1 MLRYVAESFQ
11 SSGGIRSGVFPKL
24 RISKLTRSIG
34 MLRYVAE
41 SFQSSVGIRSGVF
54 PKLRMY
60 QLTRSIGMLRYV
72 AESFQSSAN
81 HNPVIP
87 EFSTSWSGTEDCRK
101 YPESSI
107 GTHVPISSAKLYH
120 FQMRHPLLGWQIEFA
135 TKAEGLSLKAASLL
149 LPNRSLADQSLA
161 PQSECV
167 RMGMTRSTRMLR
179 YVAEFGR
186 PESGSQQ
193 IGQHKGIRVQY
204 VAEFGRPESGSPLWA
219 KEHSEGAQ
227 RSGAPR
233 TKAVSLSWSP
243 LWATQFI
250 PWVLTYQC
258 KELYFYPSI
267 HQIKN

>member
-1 MLRYVAESFQ
+1 MYSRLLFRLFMPCNALTGFRIFSVRLRYTTSYSKFRNDGHGTRI
-11 SSGGIRSGVFPKL
+11 SSGVFTKL
-24 RISKLTRSIG
+24 RKLQPRHS
-34 MLRYVAE
+34 
-41 SFQSSVGIRSGVF
+41 
-54 PKLRMY
+54 
-60 QLTRSIGMLRYV
+60 
-72 AESFQSSAN
+72 
-81 HNPVIP
+81 
-87 EFSTSWSGTEDCRK
+87 D
-101 YPESSI
+101 PESSI
-107 GTHVPISSAKLYH
+107 GTHVPVSSAKLYDL
-120 FQMRHPLLGWQIEFA
+120 QMPAPASVPTVQAVAVPPIPKKTPVPPYFPVGWQIEFA
-135 TKAEGLSLKAASLL
+135 TKAGGLSLKAASLL

-179 YVAEFGR
+179 
-186 PESGSQQ
+186 
-193 IGQHKGIRVQY
+193 Y